1 MRHGRRHL
9 GVIDSLAQRLT
20 IDPLTLL
27 ALANGAVA
35 AVKKGCQ
42 LYKDIKSAAGDVSEV
57 LKDID
62 KQFSGKK
69 VSKAQAEKIAEK
81 KAEVMAAATTDP
93 NDVISNIGNQLGD
106 FFDAFDKIEQL
117 FYEEER
123 KANEVYEGED
133 SVSKRALQRVL
144 IRSRLQIMQQEIK
157 ELMIYRS
164 PPELKDLWSR
174 FEVMREQIGQEQKRA
189 WERLRVQRQQEES
202 ERRKLNDFVWG
213 IVGWCCAVAVV
224 WIYAMLL
231 LWAIAR
237 HREGTFSLWW
247 VTS

>member
-1 MRHGRRHL
+1 
-9 GVIDSLAQRLT
+9 V
-20 IDPLTLL
+20 DPLTLL
-27 ALANGAVA
+27 AMANGAVA

-42 LYKDIKSAAGDVSEV
+42 LYKDIKNAAGDVSEV

-62 KQFSGKK
+62 KQFAGRK

-81 KAEVMAAATTDP
+81 KAEVRAVGNTDP
-93 NDVISNIGNQLGD
+93 HDVISNIGNQLGD

-123 KANEVYEGED
+123 KAQEVYQGDE

-157 ELMIYRS
+157 ELMIYKS

-174 FEVMREQIGQEQKRA
+174 FELMREQIGREQKRA
-189 WERLRVQRQQEES
+189 WEKLRVARQIEEA
-202 ERRKLNDFVWG
+202 ERRKVNEFYWG
-213 IVGWCCAVAVV
+213 IAGWFSAVSVV
-224 WIYAMLL
+224 WAYVMLL
-231 LWAIAR
+231 LWAIVL
-237 HREGTFSLWW
+237 HREGSLSLWW
-247 VTS
+247 ATSS

>member
-1 MRHGRRHL
+1 M
-9 GVIDSLAQRLT
+9 
-20 IDPLTLL
+20 DPLTLL

-35 AVKKGCQ
+35 AVKRGCQ

-62 KQFSGKK
+62 KQFAGRK
-69 VSKAQAEKIAEK
+69 VSKEQAKKIEEKREEV
-81 KAEVMAAATTDP
+81 KAVANTDP

-123 KANEVYEGED
+123 HATEVYEGED

-144 IRSRLQIMQQEIK
+144 IRSRLQLMEQEIR
-157 ELMIYRS
+157 ELMIYHS

-174 FEVMREQIGQEQKRA
+174 FEVMRAQIGQEQKRA
-189 WERLRVQRQQEES
+189 WEKLRIQRQQENAET
-202 ERRKLNDFVWG
+202 EVFKEFVAE
-213 IVGWCCAVAVV
+213 IVGWLVAVILV
-224 WIYAMLL
+224 AMYVAAL
-231 LWAIAR
+231 LWAIVQ
-237 HREGTFSLWW
+237 HRGGSLSLWW
-247 VTS
+247 QT